1 MSGISWSES
10 GAEKIGVINSE
21 NSKVVV
27 QLAYI
32 AIISLSFI
40 SLFNKKRIIDENK
53 IINLFYII
61 LCGYG
66 CFYLIS
72 EMQGR
77 YAYIACW
84 LFIIFAASGVEK
96 VFDYKMKKRLGERNE
111 HNISSGAML

>member
-27 QLAYI
+27 QLIYM
-32 AIISLSFI
+32 IIIFLSLL
-40 SLFNKKRIIDENK
+40 SLFNKKRISGENS

-84 LFIIFAASGVEK
+84 LFIIFATSGIERVNE
-96 VFDYKMKKRLGERNE
+96 YISNKKETQKK
-111 HNISSGAML
+111 I